1 VTNLPPHLDLAAAPD
16 RGPRPD
22 EAHAAA
28 FAGWFD
34 RLAANVER
42 VIYGKTDVV
51 RLAIVALLSEG
62 HLLLEDVPGV
72 GKTMLARA
80 LSQSIKGRWRRVQFT
95 PDLLPSDVTGVSV
108 FDQKGG
114 RFEFH
119 EGPVFANVVLA
130 DEINRASPKTQSAL
144 LEVMSER
151 RVSVDGVPRPVP
163 RPFLVIATQNPIELE
178 GTYRLPE
185 AELDRFLIRTS
196 IGHPDVRAEV
206 EVLRAHGSGS
216 SVVDSLPPLI
226 EAEQAAS
233 LIRFAETIHA
243 SDGILAY
250 IAAVADATRRLPE
263 LRLGASPRG
272 SLGLLRSSRVLAASE
287 GRTFV
292 TPEDVKFLAEPVLG
306 HRVIL
311 TPEAELQGLTGSDL
325 VRRAVDR
332 VPLPNHR

>member
-1 VTNLPPHLDLAAAPD
+1 
-16 RGPRPD
+16 
-22 EAHAAA
+22 
-28 FAGWFD
+28 
-34 RLAANVER
+34 
-42 VIYGKTDVV
+42 
-51 RLAIVALLSEG
+51 
-62 HLLLEDVPGV
+62 
-72 GKTMLARA
+72 M
-80 LSQSIKGRWRRVQFT
+80 
-95 PDLLPSDVTGVSV
+95 SV

-151 RVSVDGVPRPVP
+151 RVTVDGVPRPVP

-206 EVLRAHGSGS
+206 EVLRAHGSGQP
-216 SVVDSLPPLI
+216 VVDSVAPAAGGRAGGVAHPLRRDHPRVRRHPGLHRRHRRRHPAPARAAPGGQPP
-226 EAEQAAS
+226 
-233 LIRFAETIHA
+233 RFA
-243 SDGILAY
+243 GP
-250 IAAVADATRRLPE
+250 AAGVARCWP
-263 LRLGASPRG
+263 P
-272 SLGLLRSSRVLAASE
+272 SE

-311 TPEAELQGLTGSDL
+311 TPEAELQGLTGGDL